1 MCKPRSVYGLPVY
14 VSALKLKDQYLI
26 LASNQHCQAALEVYK
41 ERWGIEVLFA
51 NLKSRGFHLEE
62 THLIHQDRIEKLIA
76 LLAIAG
82 TWAHLIGQWIE
93 KTNPLKVK
101 KHGRMEKSRFRYG
114 LDHLQY
120 VLLNIN
126 QQYQHF
132 LKCIQLLINTPLQE
146 PI

>member
-1 MCKPRSVYGLPVY
+1 MY
-14 VSALKLKDQYLI
+14 VSAGRLKDQYLI
-26 LASNQHCQAALEVYK
+26 LASNQHQQGQAALEAYK

-76 LLAIAG
+76 LLAIAC
-82 TWAHLIGQWIE
+82 TWAHIIGEWIA
-93 KTNPLKVK
+93 KTNPLKIK
-101 KHGRMEKSRFRYG
+101 NHARKEKSLFRYG

-126 QQYQHF
+126 H
-132 LKCIQLLINTPLQE
+132 QE
-146 PI
+146 QRFRKMFEVTD